1 MTTKVKPTVEKWE
14 PQFNRIVNTYYGEAS
29 DGKQKDEVIF
39 EPLKVID
46 QLKKLFRKTL
56 AHSVQEAKAEMV
68 EKIEKIMDKDR
79 AKEIGDNIEIA
90 FGERSCK
97 VCGYNPEYQREY
109 ILASL
114 KQEEEKA

>member
-1 MTTKVKPTVEKWE
+1 MTTKVEPTVDKWE
-14 PQFNRIVNTYYGEAS
+14 SVKTIKELREWALFFLCIPEEGREIS
-29 DGKQKDEVIF
+29 DEEFVDAIIKF
-39 EPLKVID
+39 
-46 QLKKLFRKTL
+46 
-56 AHSVQEAKAEMV
+56 SVQEAKAEMV

-114 KQEEEKA
+114 KQEEEK